1 MFNERLGSLYPPP
14 PPPPELEIEVLDEL
28 GDDDLGAARF
38 IYRAT
43 LRRAEA
49 PRGLEYVIFARGRD
63 GLLTEVFESL
73 DTLGP
78 ANLFAGQ
85 PVDKNP
91 DRSLIRSQGVRPRV
105 ATWTWEIVWS
115 GCPDLNW
122 GPLRPRTKRSAKLSY
137 TPGADAGASSEAA

>member
-1 MFNERLGSLYPPP
+1 MFNERLGSLY
-14 PPPPELEIEVLDEL
+14 PPELEIEVLDEL
-28 GDDDLGAARF
+28 GDDDLGAVRF

-122 GPLRPRTKRSAKLSY
+122 GPLRPERSALPS
-137 TPGADAGASSEAA
+137 